1 MTVSEYISALTK
13 VKISDADGHDLKKK
27 YGRDIP
33 KIILQIASYD
43 EKAVF
48 LDTGTRM
55 LSYKEILNFKKD
67 MKLDDSI
74 SNLIPIADKGENDF
88 VVYDM
93 KSKKWMIFNVNDST
107 VFRKAG
113 TFVTLL

>member
-1 MTVSEYISALTK
+1 MTVSEYISALAD

-48 LDTGTRM
+48 LDTALHFFQGFFSEFGVNGNKTLQAVRM
-55 LSYKEILNFKKD
+55 ILQR
-67 MKLDDSI
+67 LR
-74 SNLIPIADKGENDF
+74 LI
-88 VVYDM
+88 
-93 KSKKWMIFNVNDST
+93 
-107 VFRKAG
+107 VFMQA
-113 TFVTLL
+113 L

>member
-1 MTVSEYISALTK
+1 MTVSEYISALTN

-48 LDTGTRM
+48 L
-55 LSYKEILNFKKD
+55 SYKEILNFKKD
-67 MKLDDSI
+67 MKLDGSS
-74 SNLIPIADKGENDF
+74 SNMVPIADKGENDF